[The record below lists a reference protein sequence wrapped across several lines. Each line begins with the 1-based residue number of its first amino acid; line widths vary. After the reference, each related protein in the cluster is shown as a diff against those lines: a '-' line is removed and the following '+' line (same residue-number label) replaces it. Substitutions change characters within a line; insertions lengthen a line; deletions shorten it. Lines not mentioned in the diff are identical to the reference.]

1 MPPLLIEAPPGQ
13 RRRGPP
19 WGLAVPPRPW
29 RGGTPAAGGM
39 KLFSR
44 RPSGLARRTKQD
56 IPTDLW
62 TKCESCSQLI
72 YNKALEENL
81 KVCPKCDFHV
91 PLTAPQRIE
100 LTLDAGTFEEW
111 DAELRSVDP
120 LQFSVPRPYTEKL
133 VEEQRACGL
142 TDACLTGQG
151 LLDGHEV
158 VFGVTDSRF
167 MMGSMGSVVGER
179 LTRAIERAAERH
191 LPLIIIS
198 GSGGG
203 ARMQEG
209 MLSLMQMAKTSSAL
223 MKLDGQ
229 GGLFLSVLTHPTMA
243 GVLASF
249 ATLGDLIIAEP
260 KALIGFTGPRVI
272 EQTIRQK
279 LPEGFQRSEFLL
291 EHGLIDCIVH
301 RRDLKDTLARLLRHF
316 LGSPR

>member
-1 MPPLLIEAPPGQ
+1 
-13 RRRGPP
+13 
-19 WGLAVPPRPW
+19 
-29 RGGTPAAGGM
+29 M
-39 KLFSR
+39 KLFNRRQSSASR
-44 RPSGLARRTKQD
+44 RSRRE
-56 IPTDLW
+56 IPAGLW
-62 TKCESCSQLI
+62 TKCEACSQLI

-81 KVCPKCDFHV
+81 RVCAKCDFHF
-91 PLTAPQRIE
+91 PLTAPERVA
-100 LTLDAGTFEEW
+100 LTIDDGTFEAW
-111 DAELRSVDP
+111 DADLRPVDP
-120 LQFSVPRPYTEKL
+120 LQFSVPRPYREKL

-142 TDACLTGQG
+142 TDACVTGSG
-151 LLDGHEV
+151 ALDGRPIV
-158 VFGVTDSRF
+158 LGVTDSRF

-179 LTRAIERAAERH
+179 LTRAIERATERR

-209 MLSLMQMAKTSSAL
+209 MLSLMQMAKTASAL
-223 MKLDGQ
+223 MRLDERS
-229 GGLFLSVLTHPTMA
+229 GLFISVLTHPTMA

-291 EHGLIDCIVH
+291 EHGLIDLIVH
-301 RRDLKDTLARLLRHF
+301 RRELKTTLSRLLGE
-316 LGSPR
+316 LTA

>member
-1 MPPLLIEAPPGQ
+1 
-13 RRRGPP
+13 
-19 WGLAVPPRPW
+19 
-29 RGGTPAAGGM
+29 M

-44 RPSGLARRTKQD
+44 RQQSLMRKSKRE
-56 IPTDLW
+56 IPAGLW
-62 TKCESCSQLI
+62 TKCDSCSQLI

-81 KVCPKCDFHV
+81 RVCPKCEFHF
-91 PLTAPQRIE
+91 PLTGHQRIQ
-100 LTLDAGTFEEW
+100 LTLDDGTFEEW
-111 DAELRSVDP
+111 DGDLAPLDP
-120 LQFSVPRPYTEKL
+120 LQFSVPKPYAEKL
-133 VEEQRACGL
+133 VEEQRACGM
-142 TDACLTGQG
+142 TDACLTGKG
-151 LLDGHEV
+151 RLEGREV
-158 VFGVTDSRF
+158 ALGVTDSRF

-179 LTRAIERAAERH
+179 LTRAIERATEQH

-209 MLSLMQMAKTSSAL
+209 MLSLMQTAKTSNAL
-223 MKLDGQ
+223 MRLDAR

-291 EHGLIDCIVH
+291 EHGLIDLIVH
-301 RRDLKDTLARLLRHF
+301 RREMKATLARLLGT
-316 LGSPR
+316 LAL